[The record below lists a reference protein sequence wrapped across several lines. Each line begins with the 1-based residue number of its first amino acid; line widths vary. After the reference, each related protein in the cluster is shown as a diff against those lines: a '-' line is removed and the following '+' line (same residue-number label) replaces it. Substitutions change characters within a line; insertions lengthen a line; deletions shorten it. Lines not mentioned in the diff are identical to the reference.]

1 MSTLAQVTANQ
12 QNSQKSTGPTTPEGK
27 KRSSLNAIRHN
38 LTGQVVIVSDIEM
51 PIYQEHCREYRTDFA
66 PKGKLE
72 TDLTQEMADLRWSIN
87 RIHAAETNLFA
98 VESLSD
104 SGMESGDPEL
114 NSAISIANSLEKNM
128 KMLALLSVYAQ
139 RKQRALDK
147 ALDRLLEIQ
156 KERKSQEQ
164 HDLRQA
170 AQFREVFQNEEPDW
184 KPSQDGFVCSTTQ
197 LDAYI
202 RHQERTEIV
211 RCARAGE
218 LDPRDRS
225 QPTN

>member
-1 MSTLAQVTANQ
+1 MSTLSQVTATQ

-38 LTGQVVIVSDIEM
+38 LTGQVVIVSDTEM

-72 TDLTQEMADLRWSIN
+72 TDLTQEMADLRWSID
-87 RIHAAETNLFA
+87 RIHAAETNLCA

-139 RKQRALDK
+139 RKQRAFDK
-147 ALDRLLEIQ
+147 TLDRLLEIQ

-164 HDLRQA
+164 HDPRQA

-197 LDAYI
+197 L
-202 RHQERTEIV
+202 
-211 RCARAGE
+211 
-218 LDPRDRS
+218 
-225 QPTN
+225 

>member
-38 LTGQVVIVSDIEM
+38 LTGQVVIVSDTEM
-51 PIYQEHCREYRTDFA
+51 PIYQEHCREYRIDFA

-114 NSAISIANSLEKNM
+114 NSAIAIATSLEKNM

-139 RKQRALDK
+139 RKQRAFDK
-147 ALDRLLEIQ
+147 TLARLLEIQ

-225 QPTN
+225 QNK